1 VDDGIVRIHGGEQG
15 AALSAQRA
23 TGAVQMTQPG
33 TTIGEFW
40 RFLPLNPAG
49 DVAWLESVAFPGQ
62 LLSVRPD
69 GSVGIEYQSDARA
82 RDPLLAHQPST
93 DSQQW
98 VFRSLSPPGTS
109 VGPSLGANSAV
120 ARMAAPNAIESRLIP
135 YPPLPPAE
143 IDFENSSRREL
154 WVLLADRRN
163 GKPPRALRI
172 PAGSA
177 VRISLD
183 RDPGARLQ
191 EVHQIQRADGSISE
205 VDFVVELPIRT
216 YYDVSVYELMLK
228 SIAIDRTG
236 KSPNPVEEMN
246 FQPRSLGWYLLPAGN
261 ALTSGRHDV
270 YEKALRSGNPG
281 GVRRLTAADYRTLA
295 PQPDRPDILEQ
306 VLDSVRK

>member
-1 VDDGIVRIHGGEQG
+1 
-15 AALSAQRA
+15 
-23 TGAVQMTQPG
+23 
-33 TTIGEFW
+33 
-40 RFLPLNPAG
+40 
-49 DVAWLESVAFPGQ
+49 
-62 LLSVRPD
+62 
-69 GSVGIEYQSDARA
+69 
-82 RDPLLAHQPST
+82 
-93 DSQQW
+93 
-98 VFRSLSPPGTS
+98 
-109 VGPSLGANSAV
+109 
-120 ARMAAPNAIESRLIP
+120 
-135 YPPLPPAE
+135 
-143 IDFENSSRREL
+143 
-154 WVLLADRRN
+154 VLLADRRS

-270 YEKALRSGNPG
+270 YEKALQSGNPG

-295 PQPDRPDILEQ
+295 PQPERPDILEQ